1 MPNLITRTA
10 ATSLS
15 GTDLLYAV
23 IDPGGTPSDAKITVS
38 NFEASLTGK
47 QSVDATLTA
56 LAAYNTNGLLTQ
68 TAADTFTGRTV
79 TGTSNH
85 ITVTNGDG
93 VSGNPTLDLGA
104 RITTDS
110 RQIIIDGGGSVITT
124 GLKGDLVIPFA
135 CTITGVTLLGD
146 QSGSIVIDLWKD
158 TYTNYPP
165 TIADSITA
173 SAKPTITTATKS
185 NDTTLTGWTTSVTA
199 GDIIRVNVD
208 SITTLT
214 RVALILTL
222 SK

>member
-1 MPNLITRTA
+1 MPNLITRTE
-10 ATSLS
+10 ATSLAS
-15 GTDLLYAV
+15 TDLLYAV
-23 IDPGGTPSDAKITVS
+23 RDPAGTPSDAKITVS

-47 QSVDATLTA
+47 QNIDATLTA
-56 LAAYNTNGLLTQ
+56 LAAYNTNGLITQ
-68 TAADTFTGRTV
+68 TAADTFTGRTI

-85 ITVTNGDG
+85 ITVTNADG

-165 TIADSITA
+165 TIADSIAA

-185 NDTTLTGWTTSVTA
+185 QDTTLTGWTTSVAA

-208 SITTLT
+208 SVTTLT